1 MVLPFRSPT
10 AVSSAA
16 DLSED
21 QRLEAVIRALMND
34 LSALIPE
41 YDKYR
46 DYYNGEQSLVFGVDL
61 FREIFGEAFIHFR
74 DNWCGVVVDAL
85 TDRLEIEGIIKEDDG
100 ENKVIAS
107 QIWDLF
113 RNNDIDQQQEDLHE
127 GIAVEGRGYV
137 IVWPDDELQ
146 ARIDW
151 QAAQNV
157 IVRYSDDDW
166 RKPVL
171 ALKRWVTADGEIR
184 VTVYTE
190 NAVYKYREGKESRT
204 PSIISSQTP
213 RSGPNQSL
221 QRLELPGESWPLP
234 NPMGVV
240 PVVEFPARKGSVLR
254 DIISLQDALNYLAV
268 TSLGASAYTAFPQWV
283 FNTSADQPD
292 GGWKNIPARVWKIP
306 NVLDADG
313 KPMPFHMGQ
322 FQPGTVSGYRELV
335 EMFLQHAALITKTPV
350 RMFFQSDRGGRGD
363 APSGDSLIVDDEP
376 LLDKVEKWQARVGN
390 GWVRVAKLA
399 ALAAKISLGD
409 DPDSFRAEMLWKD
422 PRAKH
427 RSSLLAEA
435 KQMFDIGIPLKFI
448 VTKLALL
455 PDEVEVLLKMI
466 DEAKAEEEAKEE
478 KVFAQEK
485 ELKTVGGAAPSTPFS

>member
-1 MVLPFRSPT
+1 MT
-10 AVSSAA
+10 
-16 DLSED
+16 
-21 QRLEAVIRALMND
+21 D

-41 YDKYR
+41 YDRYR
-46 DYYNGEQSLVFGVDL
+46 NYYEGNQSLVFGTDL
-61 FREIFGEAFIHFR
+61 FRSIFGEAFLLFR

-100 ENKVIAS
+100 EEKKIAS

-113 RNNDIDQQQEDLHE
+113 RSNDIDEQQEYLHE
-127 GIAVEGRGYV
+127 GIAVEGRAYA
-137 IVWPDDELQ
+137 IVWPDEEIG

-151 QAAQNV
+151 QQAQNV

-190 NAVYKYREGKESRT
+190 NAVYKYREGTETRT
-204 PSIISSQTP
+204 PRIVSSITP
-213 RSGPNQSL
+213 QSGPNQSL
-221 QRLELPGESWPLP
+221 QRLEVPGETWPLV

-283 FNTSADQPD
+283 FNTNADEPA
-292 GGWKNIPARVWKIP
+292 GGWQNTPARVWKIP

-399 ALAAKISLGD
+399 AIAAKISLGD
-409 DPDSFRAEMLWKD
+409 DPAQFRAEMLWKD

-435 KQMFDIGIPLKFI
+435 KQMSDIGIPLKFI
-448 VTKLALL
+448 ITKLALL
-455 PDEVEVLLKMI
+455 PDEVELLEKMI
-466 DEAKAEEEAKEE
+466 EEQKQEEEAEKERE
-478 KVFAQEK
+478 FAQQK
-485 ELKTVGGAAPSTPFS
+485 ELKTVGGAASSPPFS

>member
-1 MVLPFRSPT
+1 MALPFRSPT
-10 AVSSAA
+10 AVSTVA
-16 DLSED
+16 DLSD
-21 QRLEAVIRALMND
+21 DRRLEAVIRAMMQELT
-34 LSALIPE
+34 SLIPE

-46 DYYNGEQSLVFGVDL
+46 NYYEGNQSLVFGTEL
-61 FREIFGEAFIHFR
+61 FRSIFGEAFIQFR

-85 TDRLEIEGIIKEDDG
+85 TDRLEIEGIIKEADG
-100 ENKVIAS
+100 EEGTIGKA
-107 QIWDLF
+107 IWELF
-113 RNNDIDQQQEDLHE
+113 RSNDIDAQQEDLHE

-137 IVWPDDELQ
+137 IVWPDDEIK

-171 ALKRWVTADGEIR
+171 AMKRWVTADGEIR

-190 NAVYKYREGKESRT
+190 DAVYKYREGKETRT
-204 PSIISSQTP
+204 PRIVSSERPST
-213 RSGPNQSL
+213 GPNQSL
-221 QRLELPGESWPLP
+221 QRLEIPGEPWPLP

-283 FNTSADQPD
+283 FNTNADEPV

-399 ALAAKISLGD
+399 ALAAKVSLGD
-409 DPDSFRAEMLWKD
+409 DPAQFRAEMVWKD

-427 RSSLLAEA
+427 RASLLGEA

-448 VTKLALL
+448 ITKLALL
-455 PDEVEVLLKMI
+455 PDEVVVLEKMI
-466 DEAKAEEEAKEE
+466 EEQKAEEEAKEE
-478 KVFAQEK
+478 RAFAQEK
-485 ELKTVGGAAPSTPFS
+485 ELKTVGGAPSTPFG